1 MKEYDVLF
9 IHPPRVFE
17 NDFWK
22 LGERACYMLVPM
34 GLFGLTDLLNK
45 EGFSTRMLNIP
56 LEMYLQKDWTLE
68 KFLKGVSARVYAISL
83 HWVLNSYG
91 AIEVAERCKK
101 FDPNGK
107 VVLGGF
113 TSSYF
118 DLEIMR
124 NFPSVDGII
133 RGEAEQP
140 ILKLVGNLSKSE
152 TFDSIPNFTFRKN
165 GEIARTP
172 ITYVANSLDH
182 IDFTNVEPLH
192 HWREYVKLTR
202 KTMGIPFCVMVG
214 RGCPFNCPFCG
225 GGQRAGKI
233 VSGRTTTLLRSP
245 EKVVEDIARIT
256 RMANVESIYFGHG
269 AYPQSLAYWRKLF
282 SILREEKVDI
292 GADLEIWRLP
302 VDKAFIEDFSRT
314 FNLDKSS
321 LSLVLYP
328 KRVRRLLA
336 PLTDPLINYRDEDAQ
351 FLIENATARDVL
363 LRLWLTVGNP
373 FQTMKEVLEDL
384 KFVVKLLLDRK
395 MSGDPVSLYST
406 PVTVS
411 PGSPAFQHPEK
422 FGISLN
428 HNSFLDFY
436 QSFKREKF
444 TFGELSSII
453 NYRTQF
459 LSARKMKFWNTVFSL
474 LEVPFFLSSHH

>member
-1 MKEYDVLF
+1 MKEYDALF

-17 NDFWK
+17 NNFWK
-22 LGERACYMLVPM
+22 LGERASYMLVPM
-34 GLFGLTDLLNK
+34 GLFGLADLLDK
-45 EGFSTRMLNIP
+45 EGFSTKMLNVP
-56 LEMYLQKDWTLE
+56 LEMHLHKDWTLE
-68 KFLKGVSARVYAISL
+68 KFLEGVSAKVYAISL

-91 AIEVAERCKK
+91 AIEVANRCKK

-124 NFPSVDGII
+124 NFPSIDGII

-140 ILKLVGNLSKSE
+140 IIQLVGNLSKNGPP
-152 TFDSIPNFTFRKN
+152 DSIPNFTFRKN
-165 GEIARTP
+165 GKVVRTP
-172 ITYVANSLDH
+172 ITYVADSLDD
-182 IDFTNVEPLH
+182 INFTNVKHLD
-192 HWREYVKLTR
+192 HWRDYVKLTR

-256 RMANVESIYFGHG
+256 HMANVKSIYFGHG
-269 AYPQSLAYWRKLF
+269 VYPQSLAYWKKLF
-282 SILREEKVDI
+282 STLRAENSDI

-302 VDKAFIEDFSRT
+302 VDKTFIQDFSRT
-314 FNLDKSS
+314 FNLDRSS

-328 KRVRRLLA
+328 KRVRQLLA
-336 PLTDPLINYRDEDAQ
+336 PLADPLINYRDEDVE
-351 FLIENATARDVL
+351 FLIENAIARDIF

-384 KFVVKLLLDRK
+384 KFAVKLLLNRK
-395 MSGDPVSLYST
+395 MFGDHVSLYST
-406 PVTVS
+406 PVTIS
-411 PGSPAFQHPEK
+411 PGSPAFQHPER
-422 FGISLN
+422 FGISLD
-428 HNSFLDFY
+428 HKSFLDFY
-436 QSFKREKF
+436 RSFKRESF

-459 LSARKMKFWNTVFSL
+459 LSSREMKFWNTVFSL

>member
-22 LGERACYMLVPM
+22 LGERASYMLIPM
-34 GLFGLTDLLNK
+34 GLFGLADLLNK

-56 LEMYLQKDWTLE
+56 LEMHLNRDWTLE
-68 KFLKGVSARVYAISL
+68 KFLRGARAKVYAISL

-101 FDPNGK
+101 SDPNGK

-113 TSSYF
+113 TASYF

-124 NFPSVDGII
+124 EFPSVDGII

-140 ILKLVGNLSKSE
+140 LLELVGNLSKNE
-152 TFDSIPNFTFRKN
+152 ALNSIPNLTFRKN
-165 GEIARTP
+165 GEMVRTP
-172 ITYVANSLDH
+172 ITYTAKSLDH
-182 IDFTNVEPLH
+182 INFTNVELLS
-192 HWREYVKLTR
+192 HWREYVSLTK

-245 EKVVEDIARIT
+245 GKVVEDMVRMT
-256 RMANVESIYFGHG
+256 RMANVKSIYFGHG
-269 AYPQSLAYWRKLF
+269 AYPQSLAYWKKVF
-282 SILREEKVDI
+282 SILRKENVDI

-302 VDKAFIEDFSRT
+302 VDKAFIGDFSRT
-314 FNLDKSS
+314 FNVDESS

-328 KRVRRLLA
+328 TRVRQLLA
-336 PLTDPLINYRDEDAQ
+336 PLTDPLINYREEDAQ
-351 FLIENATARDVL
+351 FLIENATALDIM

-384 KFVVKLLLDRK
+384 KFVVKLLLNRK
-395 MSGDPVSLYST
+395 MFSNNISLYTS
-406 PVTVS
+406 PVTIS

-422 FGISLN
+422 FGINLN
-428 HNSFLDFY
+428 HKSFLDFY
-436 QSFKREKF
+436 RSFKREKF
-444 TFGELSSII
+444 TLGEVSSII
-453 NYRTQF
+453 NYRTRF
-459 LSARKMKFWNTVFSL
+459 LSERDMRFWNTVFSL